1 VTLTPHD
8 QAIRR
13 DEEAALW
20 CLRMAD
26 APLCTEDQGALDR
39 WIDSDPA
46 NAAALEDAVAVWQ
59 AIDASTTMPEM
70 IRYRADAVESLRQ
83 ANARRWGRERFER
96 WRWPVAVAA
105 CFAMVMLVGALFFYD
120 PARVYE
126 TEVGERRVVTLADG
140 TRLTLDGAS
149 RVDVRMERDRR
160 RLQLVSGRAKFDVA
174 HDPLRP
180 LSVLA
185 NNRLTVATGTAF
197 SVELL
202 SGQVRVIL
210 YEGAVEVMA
219 QGADGESRRLLAPR
233 AEAERLTPGRELIAS
248 TVDTRLRVA
257 ETDVA
262 RSLTWES
269 GSLSFDREPLQLA
282 VERLNR
288 DARAKLIIE
297 DRAIAAYPISGTF
310 VAGDV
315 DAFVEG
321 IGALYPVVVTRSEA
335 GIALKRR

>member
-1 VTLTPHD
+1 MAPD
-8 QAIRR
+8 NAADR
-13 DEEAALW
+13 DEEAARW

-26 APLCTEDQGALDR
+26 APLAPDECDALDR
-39 WIDSDPA
+39 WIASDPA
-46 NAAALEDAVAVWQ
+46 NGPAFEQAVAVWQ
-59 AIDASTTMPEM
+59 AIDTTTALPEM
-70 IRYRADAVESLRQ
+70 IQYRAQAVESLRK
-83 ANARRWGRERFER
+83 ANARRWAPPSFDRL
-96 WRWPVAVAA
+96 RWPVALAA
-105 CFAMVMLVGALFFYD
+105 CFAVVMLVGALLFYD

-126 TEVGERRVVTLADG
+126 TEIGERRVVTLADG

-160 RLQLVSGRAKFDVA
+160 RLELVSGRARFDVA
-174 HDPLRP
+174 PDPLRP

-202 SGQVRVIL
+202 SGQVRVVL

-219 QGADGESRRLLAPR
+219 QGADGATRRLLAPR

-288 DARAKLIIE
+288 DARAQLVIE
-297 DRAIAAYPISGTF
+297 DRTIAAYPISGTF

-315 DAFVEG
+315 EAFVEG
-321 IGALYPVVVTRSEA
+321 VGALYPVVATRSDT